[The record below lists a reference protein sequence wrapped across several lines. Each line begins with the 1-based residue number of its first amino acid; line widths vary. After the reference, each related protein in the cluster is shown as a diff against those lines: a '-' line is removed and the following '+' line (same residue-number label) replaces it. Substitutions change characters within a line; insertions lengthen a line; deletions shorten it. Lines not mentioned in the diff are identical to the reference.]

1 MVPVNPP
8 HGASIHQF
16 RGAGI
21 MATFGAVRPP
31 PRPAAAAL
39 AALEAALAEAAA
51 WQADCEGAGR
61 HCPRVNGAVATGP
74 ILFGAVGDDTR
85 LEYTVIGEAVN
96 LSAKLEKHNKDLGVR
111 ALCDRASFERALA
124 QGYEPAGDKR
134 RVDSVA
140 VAGLAAPLDLV
151 VIAE

>member
-1 MVPVNPP
+1 
-8 HGASIHQF
+8 
-16 RGAGI
+16 
-21 MATFGAVRPP
+21 
-31 PRPAAAAL
+31 
-39 AALEAALAEAAA
+39 
-51 WQADCEGAGR
+51 
-61 HCPRVNGAVATGP
+61 
-74 ILFGAVGDDTR
+74 
-85 LEYTVIGEAVN
+85 
-96 LSAKLEKHNKDLGVR
+96 VR